1 MSERDVVLRETADR
15 IATITVNRPD
25 KLNALNRNV
34 IERLIE
40 EVEAVT
46 ADDDVGVVIVTGAGP
61 KAFVAGAD
69 IAEMADLGPEEARA
83 FARRGQQL
91 GRLIDESGKPFIAA
105 IQGFALGGG
114 CELAMACHL
123 RVAGPKAR
131 FGQPEVQLGLIPGF
145 GGTQRLS
152 RLVGEARALEMVL
165 TGGMVNAA
173 KAEAWGLVNRVAGE
187 GEEAIDVARAMAGEI
202 LSKGPVAVRLCIE
215 AVRKGLQMPLEESLE
230 FEAALFGLTFA
241 TEDMR
246 EGTKAFV
253 EKRAPDFKG
262 R

>member
-15 IATITVNRPD
+15 IATITINRPD

-46 ADDDVGVVIVTGAGP
+46 SDESVGVVIVTGAGP

-83 FARRGQQL
+83 FARHGQRL
-91 GRLIDESGKPFIAA
+91 GALIDASGKPFIAA

-165 TGGMVNAA
+165 TGGMIGA
-173 KAEAWGLVNRVAGE
+173 KQAEAWGLVNRVAGE
-187 GEEAIDVARAMAGEI
+187 DEEAMDVARAMAGEI

-215 AVRKGLQMPLEESLE
+215 AVRKGLQMPLEEALE

-253 EKRAPDFKG
+253 EKRAPEFKG